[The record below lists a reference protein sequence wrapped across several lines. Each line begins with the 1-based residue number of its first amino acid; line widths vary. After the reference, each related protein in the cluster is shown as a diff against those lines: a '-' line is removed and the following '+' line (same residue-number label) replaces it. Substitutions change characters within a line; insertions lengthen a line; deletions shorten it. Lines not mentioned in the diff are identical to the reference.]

1 MRPFPTLQTSRLVLR
16 EITTDDS
23 EDIFEIFSCPDVVRY
38 YDCDVYESLEQ
49 AKDQIQSWATNY
61 SKDISIRW
69 GVTESGS
76 SKIIGTC
83 GFNFW
88 NKQYSSS
95 PVGYDLSPKHWNKG
109 IMTEALTEVLLFGF
123 KEMKL
128 NRIQAITF
136 PENLA
141 SVRVLEKLGFQREEW
156 GYFKGRYQDVYCY
169 PLLKIEWK
177 PNHASD

>member
-1 MRPFPTLQTSRLVLR
+1 MHPFPTLQTSRLVLR
-16 EITTDDS
+16 EITPDDS
-23 EDIFEIFSCPDVVRY
+23 EDIFEVFSCADVVRY
-38 YDCDVYESLEQ
+38 YDCDAYENLQ
-49 AKDQIQSWATNY
+49 KATDQIHSWAANC

-69 GVTESGS
+69 GVTKSGS

-95 PVGYDLSPKHWNKG
+95 PLGYDLLPEYWNNG
-109 IMTEALTEVLLFGF
+109 IITEALKEVLLFGF

-136 PENLA
+136 PDNLA
-141 SVRVLEKLGFQREEW
+141 SVRVLQKLGFQREGILREW
-156 GYFKGRYQDVYCY
+156 GYFKGRFQDVYCY
-169 PLLKIEWK
+169 SLLRKEWEV
-177 PNHASD
+177 